1 MASSSSTQHIPHSA
15 AADTLS
21 RLLHRLPPN
30 LSLPT
35 RLSPRG
41 TAKSSSS
48 SPQQQ
53 PLPTLSLSST
63 SFSSSRSSFELGYF
77 QLTHHSIT
85 PQLAE
90 SAESDSRSLFELPL
104 DIKLSSFP
112 DEWPLGFNND
122 NDDDEDDDHK
132 TGSFCLDGECSSTY
146 NTELSLASLR
156 ELTRELE
163 KVGLEVVEKVASA
176 VGLQNPFR
184 GGEEVGHKP
193 KQYSTLMWVSSTR
206 SYGEK
211 GREVYP
217 YVVGLQYQIRARK
230 LDLLSDSG
238 SVIVEPMVGSVLVT
252 LGDIAQVWSNGK
264 LKKVRGRPAPVLDDA
279 NSSLPCISMTV
290 LLTLPLESTVS
301 PFLNIFNK
309 SMDHNN
315 REKET
320 LEPEDED
327 NKEGDNSDN
336 DLLSIEPSISTNHG
350 NINDGKEDRRVFNS
364 FSFEDYAWRVYHERL
379 HFKDPL
385 DRYRVID

>member
-1 MASSSSTQHIPHSA
+1 MDA
-15 AADTLS
+15 
-21 RLLHRLPPN
+21 
-30 LSLPT
+30 
-35 RLSPRG
+35 
-41 TAKSSSS
+41 
-48 SPQQQ
+48 
-53 PLPTLSLSST
+53 
-63 SFSSSRSSFELGYF
+63 
-77 QLTHHSIT
+77 
-85 PQLAE
+85 
-90 SAESDSRSLFELPL
+90 
-104 DIKLSSFP
+104 
-112 DEWPLGFNND
+112 
-122 NDDDEDDDHK
+122 
-132 TGSFCLDGECSSTY
+132 ECSTT
-146 NTELSLASLR
+146 NTELSLGSLR
-156 ELTRELE
+156 ELTIELE

-176 VGLQNPFR
+176 VGLENPFR
-184 GGEEVGHKP
+184 DGEEVGQKPKPNPRP

-206 SYGEK
+206 SDGEK

-217 YVVGLQYQIRARK
+217 YVVGLLYQIRARK

-301 PFLNIFNK
+301 PFLNILNK

-320 LEPEDED
+320 FEPQYQD
-327 NKEGDNSDN
+327 NKEGDNNDN
-336 DLLSIEPSISTNHG
+336 DLQSIEPSIVSTNDG
-350 NINDGKEDRRVFNS
+350 NIDDGKEDKRVFNS